1 MAQITK
7 RLCLPVG
14 QYFKQGADKPTIEFR
29 EIGYEMEFEDAQGNK
44 WTELRLH
51 LDVFNPVLATMART
65 QMDKGSAT
73 ARVKKFDLERKKKGP
88 ASEQTAAAEDDDIP
102 FEGAP

>member
-14 QYFKQGADKPTIEFR
+14 QYFKHGAQKPTIEYR
-29 EIGYEMEFEDAQGNK
+29 EIGYEMEFEDDQGNK
-44 WTELRLH
+44 WTELRMH
-51 LDVFNPVLATMART
+51 LDTFNPVLATLARGM
-65 QMDKGSAT
+65 MDKGSAT

-88 ASEQTAAAEDDDIP
+88 AAPEGEEAPAEGDDIP
-102 FEGAP
+102 F

>member
-14 QYFKQGADKPTIEFR
+14 QYTKHGAQKPTIEYR
-29 EIGYEMEFEDAQGNK
+29 EIGYELEFEDAQGNK
-44 WTELRLH
+44 WSEVRLH
-51 LDVFNPVLATMART
+51 VDVLNPVLFALAR
-65 QMDKGSAT
+65 QMMDKGSGS

-88 ASEQTAAAEDDDIP
+88 AAEGEEGPVDEDDIP
-102 FEGAP
+102 Y

>member
-14 QYFKQGADKPTIEFR
+14 QYTKQGSDKPTIEYR
-29 EIGYEMEFEDAQGNK
+29 EIGYELEFTDGSGNK
-44 WTELRLH
+44 WNEIRLH
-51 LDVFNPVLATMART
+51 ADVLNPVLFAMAR
-65 QMDKGSAT
+65 QMMDKGSGS

-88 ASEQTAAAEDDDIP
+88 AAEGEAGVEDDDIP
-102 FEGAP
+102 Y